1 MTSELKELVF
11 KMNRLDCYK
20 RYAMHKMLRDSGVY
34 FGQPPVL
41 DYLSEHGECS
51 QKELSDGINVSPASV
66 AVSVKRMQKSGL
78 ITKIS
83 DENDLRCNRIALT
96 ENGKQRTEYIH
107 SQLTSLIKGCSKA
120 SQKRSFHFSTAF

>member
-1 MTSELKELVF
+1 MASELKELVF

-96 ENGKQRTEYIH
+96 EMASSVRNIYTV
-107 SQLTSLIKGCSKA
+107 SLINLTKDVQRLHKEELSLLN
-120 SQKRSFHFSTAF
+120 SF

>member
-1 MTSELKELVF
+1 MASELKELVF

-51 QKELSDGINVSPASV
+51 QKSFRRHKCFAGIGGGIRKTNAKERAYHKNIRRKRPALQPDSSYRKWQAAYGIYTQSV
-66 AVSVKRMQKSGL
+66 
-78 ITKIS
+78 
-83 DENDLRCNRIALT
+83 
-96 ENGKQRTEYIH
+96 
-107 SQLTSLIKGCSKA
+107 
-120 SQKRSFHFSTAF
+120 

>member
-1 MTSELKELVF
+1 MF
-11 KMNRLDCYK
+11 R
-20 RYAMHKMLRDSGVY
+20 R
-34 FGQPPVL
+34 
-41 DYLSEHGECS
+41 
-51 QKELSDGINVSPASV
+51 ASV

-107 SQLTSLIKGCSKA
+107 SQFDKLDKKDVQRLHKRGAFTSQRLFES
-120 SQKRSFHFSTAF
+120 SY